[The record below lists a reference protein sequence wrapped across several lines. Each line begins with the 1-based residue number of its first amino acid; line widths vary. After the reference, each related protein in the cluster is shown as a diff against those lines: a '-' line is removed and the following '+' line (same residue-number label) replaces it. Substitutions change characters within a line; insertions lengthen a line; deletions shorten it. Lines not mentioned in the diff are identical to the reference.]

1 MDGVI
6 VTFYKYAQSSQV
18 TSFVNNQAVMLSF
31 DSEVAMP
38 KLCRAIDVQRIPP
51 LITFFN
57 IKKRMLFPPQH
68 HVNIILINSLMPA
81 FIPCLFFLFNQFFPF
96 FYFPYSISPRKRPK
110 GHTYHC
116 WEFSRGRNRNR
127 C

>member
-51 LITFFN
+51 PL
-57 IKKRMLFPPQH
+57 LH
-68 HVNIILINSLMPA
+68 
-81 FIPCLFFLFNQFFPF
+81 FL
-96 FYFPYSISPRKRPK
+96 
-110 GHTYHC
+110 T
-116 WEFSRGRNRNR
+116 
-127 C
+127 